1 MDYLTP
7 DKGRLLISEPSI
19 IGDESFS
26 RSVVLITEFNDEGVV
41 GFILNKKINY
51 TLDQLVPE
59 VSYEIDVFHGGPV
72 DTDNLYFIHRVP
84 HLIPNS
90 HQIEDGIYWGGDFS
104 TVADLLNEGKIRDDQ
119 IRFFLGYSGW
129 TLGQLENEMEQKSW
143 VIKEN
148 DSDQFLLSQDSDG
161 IWRDSMRD
169 LGGSYQLW
177 SNAPENPQYN

>member
-1 MDYLTP
+1 MSLTPP
-7 DKGRLLISEPSI
+7 DKGKLLISEPGI

-26 RSVVLITEFNDEGVV
+26 RSVVLITEYNSEGVV
-41 GFILNKKINY
+41 GFILNKKVDY

-59 VSYEIDVFHGGPV
+59 IQQDIEVFHGGPV

-84 HLIPNS
+84 DLIPDS
-90 HQIEDGIYWGGDFS
+90 HQIEDGIYWGGDFN
-104 TVADLLNEGKIRDDQ
+104 VAAELINGGHIESGE

-129 TLGQLENEMEQKSW
+129 TLAQLNAEVEQNSW

-148 DSDQFLLSQDSDG
+148 RSEDLLLERDFEN
-161 IWRDSMRD
+161 IWRMSMRE